1 MFDDSPTSFHV
12 QSFLLSL
19 TNSSHSTIYTNLL
32 YNALKGKMWSGVN
45 MKAIIQINVSI
56 KSPIGWNVAV
66 YHTDD
71 ISDRVK
77 FIYVTNNTLLKFQYL
92 VCDWYIMVTQLI
104 SSDGSLLGWTLLSH
118 YIITMTIIMYKT
130 FIFVGSV
137 NNLLKL

>member
-77 FIYVTNNTLLKFQYL
+77 FIYVTNNTFEISMSGL
-92 VCDWYIMVTQLI
+92 WLI
-104 SSDGSLLGWTLLSH
+104 YYGYPAYQFGRVFAGLDTSKPLHNH
-118 YIITMTIIMYKT
+118 YDNYN
-130 FIFVGSV
+130 V
-137 NNLLKL
+137 